1 MGHAQR
7 LIPHYTFEDWKLWE
21 GKWELHD
28 GYPIAMSPAPLP
40 EHQRV
45 ANNIKAEFTFALK
58 KCKHCV
64 VYDPIDYVIADDII
78 FIPDA
83 LIVCKP
89 ITKKHLDFT
98 PELVVEVL
106 SVSSSLRDR
115 VTKYAVY
122 EQQGVKYYLIIDTE
136 KKMVEIFENKNGTYL
151 MANKTSDCF
160 TFLLGDEACSATI
173 NFDEIW

>member
-1 MGHAQR
+1 MGYAQR

-28 GYPIAMSPAPLP
+28 GYPIAMSPAPVP

-58 KCKHCV
+58 KCTQCI
-64 VYDPIDYVIADDII
+64 VYDPIDYVIEDDII

-89 ITKKHLDFT
+89 IIKKYLDFT
-98 PELVVEVL
+98 PALVVEVL
-106 SVSSSLRDR
+106 SPASALRDR

-122 EQQGVKYYLIIDTE
+122 EQQGVKYYLIVDTE
-136 KKMVEIFENKNGTYL
+136 IKAVEIFENINGSFVSVNTTNNSY
-151 MANKTSDCF
+151 N
-160 TFLLGDEACSATI
+160 FLLGEEACNASI
-173 NFDEIW
+173 NFAEIW

>member
-7 LIPHYTFEDWKLWE
+7 LIPHYTFEDWELWE

-58 KCKHCV
+58 KCKHCT
-64 VYDPIDYVIADDII
+64 VYDPIDYVIADDLI

-89 ITKKHLDFT
+89 IIKKYLDFK
-98 PELVVEVL
+98 PELVVEVI

-115 VTKYAVY
+115 VTKYGVY
-122 EQQGVKYYLIIDTE
+122 EQQGIKYYLIIDAE
-136 KKMVEIFENKNGTYL
+136 KKTIEIFENKNGNYIS
-151 MANKTSDCF
+151 ANEGTNNF
-160 TFLLGDEACSATI
+160 TFLLGDTGCEATI
-173 NFDEIW
+173 NFEEIW